1 MRRAASGVGMC
12 PSASQ
17 HDGTYR
23 PLLDRMSRL
32 GNESRSTFVAKA
44 SVLEHADDAVVYVSS
59 EQEGHLVLA
68 LPVLATAAGTKS
80 LLKLNDGPVAANL
93 LTRHAR
99 CCSDKKSSTG
109 LHDIVSTWRVWQ
121 WFSRCECCMCSVCLS
136 SDLSESGKESHLS
149 VVT

>member
-44 SVLEHADDAVVYVSS
+44 NVLQLTDDAVVYVSS
-59 EQEGHLVLA
+59 EQEGHPLCWHC
-68 LPVLATAAGTKS
+68 P
-80 LLKLNDGPVAANL
+80 
-93 LTRHAR
+93 
-99 CCSDKKSSTG
+99 
-109 LHDIVSTWRVWQ
+109 
-121 WFSRCECCMCSVCLS
+121 FSRRPQEQNPY
-136 SDLSESGKESHLS
+136 
-149 VVT
+149 